1 MKSADEFADM
11 IRALPILTEQF
22 SGLSAMIRARDR
34 EIVEACK
41 AVLAEYI
48 FILDHKGLEEA
59 LDSVLR
65 DLEGRIL

>member
-34 EIVEACK
+34 EIVETCK
-41 AVLAEYI
+41 DNIRLSYI
-48 FILDHKGLEEA
+48 EES
-59 LDSVLR
+59 LDSVIH
-65 DLEGRIL
+65 DLKTQQGKE